1 MFTLHDGLIRVNS
14 HIITFLFQGGNIK
27 VSDDEAAYENTKHNK
42 EVETLRLGSTKS
54 RLFIDCLEEEAEYTC
69 VAETPFRRI
78 TTSTKVKLS
87 EYQAISSL
95 SNKHLEKLL
104 PSPRLYMH
112 CNKILAIQQG

>member
-1 MFTLHDGLIRVNS
+1 MCS
-14 HIITFLFQGGNIK
+14 FQGGNVK
-27 VSDDEAAYENTKHNK
+27 VSDDEATYENTKHNK

-87 EYQAISSL
+87 KYKRI
-95 SNKHLEKLL
+95 K
-104 PSPRLYMH
+104 
-112 CNKILAIQQG
+112 